1 MSLICRGWSFCNKGT
16 DEMCDPDMDPNKT
29 FLKEQSFRV
38 VGLAQERQFIA
49 TLTRNYLCYTKRFII
64 FCLPD
69 QFPNL

>member
-1 MSLICRGWSFCNKGT
+1 
-16 DEMCDPDMDPNKT
+16 MCDPDMDPNKT